1 MNKILLLGGMLC
13 VQSLFSQVALSGN
26 KLIKDG
32 KTYKM
37 SQYEQVFQKSEALES
52 MKKARSNNTV
62 ASILGF
68 GGGASLG
75 FGVAQL
81 IASGTTRTAYD
92 IFGNPYTIKPDNNDA
107 WILAGAGAAAIVL
120 AIPLSAAGKK
130 KVNEAIQIENG
141 ESNAFTPYFKIQTA
155 GNGLAL
161 SYNF

>member
-13 VQSLFSQVALSGN
+13 FQSLFSQVALSGN

-37 SQYEQVFQKSEALES
+37 YQYEQVFQKSEALEN
-52 MKKARSNNTV
+52 MKKARSNNTI

-68 GGGASLG
+68 GGGISLG
-75 FGVAQL
+75 FGIAQL
-81 IASGTTRTAYD
+81 IAHGKTRTAYD

-107 WILAGAGAAAIVL
+107 WILIGAGAGLIVI

-130 KVNEAIQIENG
+130 KVDQAIRIENG
-141 ESNAFTPYFKIQTA
+141 ETTSFKPYFKIENS